1 MLVAFSAPDIDRLR
15 MASHRILVV
24 EPHALNRIVL
34 TEQLA
39 TLGHATLCAEDGEQA
54 LLLLATTEVDAM
66 LVACRMPGIDGFS
79 LSSRVRDDAQRRGV
93 RALAVIG
100 CSDAVDIDAT
110 LAAQSGMRDCLAMPT
125 STTTLA
131 VALRAALSMSCGN
144 HDVAGAQW
152 SLFLRTSEND
162 LRIARDAL
170 ARNDRVALRETLH
183 RIKGAAAM
191 IGAQAIARA
200 CADGET
206 VVSAGADAPTLGIAI
221 DAVEACL
228 SGTARAQANR

>member
-1 MLVAFSAPDIDRLR
+1 

-39 TLGHATLCAEDGEQA
+39 TLGHTTLCADDGEQA
-54 LLLLATTEVDAM
+54 LLLLATNEFDAM
-66 LVACRMPGIDGFS
+66 LVACRMDGIDGFS
-79 LSSRVRDDAQRRGV
+79 LSARVRDDARRRGV
-93 RALAVIG
+93 HALAVIG
-100 CSDAVDIDAT
+100 CSEAVDVDAT

-125 STTTLA
+125 STQALA
-131 VALRAALSMSCGN
+131 VALRAALSN
-144 HDVAGAQW
+144 PTHDAAIAQW
-152 SLFLRTSEND
+152 PLFARTSEHD

-170 ARNDRVALRETLH
+170 ARQDRDALRETLH

-191 IGAQAIARA
+191 IGAHAIARA

-206 VVSAGADAPTLGIAI
+206 AVHAGADAPTLGIAI
-221 DAVEACL
+221 DAVEARL
-228 SGTARAQANR
+228 EETARGQASR